1 MTDSDRKP
9 FARLL
14 FAHQRQVYGYILT
27 LVPHRADADE
37 LFQETSVILWEKLD
51 EYDADRPFFP
61 WACGVAFNVVRN
73 WRTKQRRDRHVFT
86 DDFVEQLSAARI
98 ADAPL
103 LDARREALV
112 DCMQKLPA
120 DDRRLIDAYY
130 THDQQV
136 ASLADRAGVSQS
148 AVYKSLTRIRRVL
161 FVCINRTVDGEEAQ

>member
-1 MTDSDRKP
+1 MTTPDRKP

-51 EYDADRPFFP
+51 EYDPDRPFYT

-86 DDFVEQLSAARI
+86 DAFVERLSTARI
-98 ADAPL
+98 AEAPL

-112 DCMQKLPA
+112 DCLHKLPA
-120 DDRRLIDAYY
+120 DDRDLVDAYY
-130 THDQQV
+130 TKGQPV
-136 ASLADRAGVSQS
+136 AALADRMGVTDS
-148 AVYKSLTRIRRVL
+148 AIYKSLTRIRRAL
-161 FVCINRTVDGEEAQ
+161 FVCINRAVDGEDA